1 MNVTPCLGGWCK
13 VREKCANYLVG
24 TGSRDDIRLC
34 ARGKEM
40 PSPVHVRP
48 DPLTE
53 INRVK
58 VKAERQ
64 RDRQEMYQQLT
75 DHEMGRIS
83 LNDADLKAYR
93 AAVTAPKVAA

>member
-1 MNVTPCLGGWCK
+1 V
-13 VREKCANYLVG
+13 A
-24 TGSRDDIRLC
+24 
-34 ARGKEM
+34 
-40 PSPVHVRP
+40 
-48 DPLTE
+48 
-53 INRVK
+53 

-64 RDRQEMYQQLT
+64 RDRQEMYRMLS

>member
-1 MNVTPCLGGWCK
+1 MRPCLGGFCDPRGDCAHYLLGTDA
-13 VREKCANYLVG
+13 RE
-24 TGSRDDIRLC
+24 DIRLC

-40 PSPVHVRP
+40 PVPVHMKP

-53 INRVK
+53 IKRVK

-64 RDRQEMYQQLT
+64 RDRQEMYRMLS

-83 LNDADLKAYR
+83 LNDADLRAYR